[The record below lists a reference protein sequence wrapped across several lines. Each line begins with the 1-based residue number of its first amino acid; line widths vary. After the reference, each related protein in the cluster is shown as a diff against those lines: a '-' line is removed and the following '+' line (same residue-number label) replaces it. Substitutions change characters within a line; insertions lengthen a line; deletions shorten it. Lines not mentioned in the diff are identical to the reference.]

1 MYISDLKIHGFKSF
15 AKKEGLRFGEGITAV
30 VGPNGCGKTNI
41 VDAIRW
47 VLGEQK
53 YSVLRSNKMEEV
65 IFNGA
70 KGIKPLGVCEVSL
83 TVHNNKGRLP
93 VEYND
98 IEISRRVYRNGE
110 SEYFMN
116 KNPCRLKDIYD
127 LFIDTGMGSDSY
139 SVIELKMI
147 EQILSESGNDRFR
160 MFEEAAGINK
170 YKLQRKHSLRK
181 FEMVKQDLERVDDII
196 KEIEEKVKHLNLQL
210 KRFKRYEKLQENLKE
225 FEISLGYTQLCE
237 LKEESDPLRFTVQKV
252 TQQRESKSTQEELN
266 ERELTRLRELYQDQS
281 REVEDL
287 KHKFDGLKDE
297 RNSTKQ
303 HILIWNE
310 QLY

>member
-1 MYISDLKIHGFKSF
+1 M
-15 AKKEGLRFGEGITAV
+15 
-30 VGPNGCGKTNI
+30 
-41 VDAIRW
+41 
-47 VLGEQK
+47 
-53 YSVLRSNKMEEV
+53 
-65 IFNGA
+65 
-70 KGIKPLGVCEVSL
+70 
-83 TVHNNKGRLP
+83 
-93 VEYND
+93 
-98 IEISRRVYRNGE
+98 
-110 SEYFMN
+110 
-116 KNPCRLKDIYD
+116 KDIYD

-170 YKLQRKHSLRK
+170 YKLQRKPSLRK

-196 KEIEEKVKHLNLQL
+196 KEVEEKVNHLNLQL
-210 KRFKRYEKLQENLKE
+210 KRFNRYEKLQENLKE

-310 QLY
+310 QSHSARNQIDR